1 MPFNTLVR
9 QVHRWTGASPLHR
22 AVHVRAALSRQSA
35 HRIGGCVFQRAAH
48 ASRPWRIHEI
58 APDFELE
65 DVWALPTPGGPDD
78 FARLVKQFSGRR
90 EASDS
95 PLIVRALFALRFKLG
110 KIFGWDK
117 QEAGVGARVRSL
129 RERLPPEL
137 REETSQG
144 PDLIAVADRE
154 GGPRPAFSSVYQTRD
169 EWAAEVSNQTVHA
182 VMHIGWVR
190 DDSGSGYHAQ
200 MAVLVKPN
208 GLVGRAYMALI
219 RPFRL
224 AIVYPLMLRSIGQKW
239 RDKPLETE
247 RGLPT

>member
-1 MPFNTLVR
+1 MRLPN
-9 QVHRWTGASPLHR
+9 
-22 AVHVRAALSRQSA
+22 
-35 HRIGGCVFQRAAH
+35 AAH
-48 ASRPWRIHEI
+48 ASRPWRIHEV

-78 FARLVKQFSGRR
+78 FARLVKQFSARR

-137 REETSQG
+137 REETSHG
-144 PDLIAVADRE
+144 PDLIAAADRE
-154 GGPRPAFSSVYQTRD
+154 EGPRPAFSSVYQTRD

-182 VMHIGWVR
+182 VMHVGWVR

-208 GLVGRAYMALI
+208 GLPGRAYMALI

-239 RDKPLETE
+239 RGSSVKF
-247 RGLPT
+247 

>member
-1 MPFNTLVR
+1 MRLPN
-9 QVHRWTGASPLHR
+9 
-22 AVHVRAALSRQSA
+22 
-35 HRIGGCVFQRAAH
+35 AAH
-48 ASRPWRIHEI
+48 ASRPWRIHEV

-78 FARLVKQFSGRR
+78 FARLVKQFSARR

-137 REETSQG
+137 REETSHG
-144 PDLIAVADRE
+144 PDLNSS
-154 GGPRPAFSSVYQTRD
+154 FSSVYQTRD

-182 VMHIGWVR
+182 VMHVGWVR

-224 AIVYPLMLRSIGQKW
+224 AIVHPLMLRSIGQKW
-239 RDKPLETE
+239 RGSSVKF
-247 RGLPT
+247 

>member
-1 MPFNTLVR
+1 MRLPN
-9 QVHRWTGASPLHR
+9 
-22 AVHVRAALSRQSA
+22 
-35 HRIGGCVFQRAAH
+35 AAH

-78 FARLVKQFSGRR
+78 FARLVKQFSARR

-137 REETSQG
+137 REETSHG
-144 PDLIAVADRE
+144 PDLNSS
-154 GGPRPAFSSVYQTRD
+154 FSSVYQTRD

-208 GLVGRAYMALI
+208 GLPGRAYMALI
-219 RPFRL
+219 RPVRL
-224 AIVYPLMLRSIGQKW
+224 AIVYPLMLRSIGRKW
-239 RDKPLETE
+239 RGNE
-247 RGLPT
+247 RS

>member
-1 MPFNTLVR
+1 MRLPN
-9 QVHRWTGASPLHR
+9 
-22 AVHVRAALSRQSA
+22 
-35 HRIGGCVFQRAAH
+35 AAH
-48 ASRPWRIHEI
+48 ASRPWRIHEV

-78 FARLVKQFSGRR
+78 FARLVKQFSARR

-129 RERLPPEL
+129 RERLPPDL
-137 REETSQG
+137 REETSHG
-144 PDLIAVADRE
+144 PDLNSS
-154 GGPRPAFSSVYQTRD
+154 FSSVYQTRD

-182 VMHIGWVR
+182 VMHLGWVR
-190 DDSGSGYHAQ
+190 DGSGSGYHAQ

-208 GLVGRAYMALI
+208 GLPGRAYMALI

-239 RDKPLETE
+239 RGSE
-247 RGLPT
+247 RS

>member
-1 MPFNTLVR
+1 MRLPN
-9 QVHRWTGASPLHR
+9 
-22 AVHVRAALSRQSA
+22 
-35 HRIGGCVFQRAAH
+35 AAH
-48 ASRPWRIHEI
+48 ASRPWRIHEV

-78 FARLVKQFSGRR
+78 FARLVKQFSARR

-137 REETSQG
+137 REETSHG
-144 PDLIAVADRE
+144 PDLNSS
-154 GGPRPAFSSVYQTRD
+154 FSSVYQTRD

-182 VMHIGWVR
+182 VMHVGWVR

-208 GLVGRAYMALI
+208 GLVGWVYMALI

-224 AIVYPLMLRSIGQKW
+224 AIVYPLMLRSIGQRW
-239 RDKPLETE
+239 RGNE
-247 RGLPT
+247 RS